1 MAKLF
6 SHVRSLIFPLPYLP
20 SAFFFYHI
28 SQCPAPEIS
37 LLLWAQVI
45 IQLGCLLFK
54 AQLICKLKYICK
66 TPFTTVPRLVF
77 G

>member
-6 SHVRSLIFPLPYLP
+6 SPVSSLIFPPPYLP

-28 SQCPAPEIS
+28 SQPPAPEIS

-45 IQLGCLLFK
+45 QLGCLLFK
-54 AQLICKLKYICK
+54 GQLINKLKYICK

-77 G
+77 D